1 MSDMDSYLFDAE
13 SRTDLNAGFPGL
25 NVRFVGEIANEK
37 AGRENETIP
46 GNR

>member
-1 MSDMDSYLFDAE
+1 MSDVDGYLFAAE

-25 NVRFVGEIANEK
+25 NVRFVGKIANEK
-37 AGRENETIP
+37 ARRENETIS